1 LEKQGKVS
9 NLLIRKV
16 KNNIFKYIIITFSIL
31 LAVPLLLILFYI
43 VKEGISSLNWAFLFN
58 LPKPVGE
65 TGGGIANAI
74 IGTFILILI
83 ASVIAIPLGIA
94 LGIYLTEFQKQKF
107 AYFVRLG
114 VDILQGTPSIVIGM
128 VAYLWIVRQMGSFS
142 AISGGIALSI
152 MMLPVIVTS
161 TEETLKLLPFSLKE
175 SAYALGV
182 PYYAAILRVVLPAG
196 LTGIVTGIMLGIAR
210 IAGETA
216 PLLFTAFGS
225 PFMNL
230 NITKPI
236 SSLPQIIFI
245 YSTSPYNE
253 FHALAWGASFIL
265 LILILIL
272 NISAKLLAK
281 RWKVQF

>member
-1 LEKQGKVS
+1 MS
-9 NLLIRKV
+9 NIKIRKV
-16 KNNIFKYIIITFSIL
+16 KNNIFKYFVFTFAVL

-43 VKEGISSLNWAFLFN
+43 VKEGVSSLNWNFIFN

-74 IGTFILILI
+74 IGTFELILI
-83 ASVIAIPLGIA
+83 ASLIAIPFGIA
-94 LGIYLTEFQKQKF
+94 LGIYLTEFQKRKF
-107 AYFVRLG
+107 VYYVRLG

-128 VAYLWIVRQMGSFS
+128 IAYLWIVKQMGSFS
-142 AISGGIALSI
+142 ALSGGAALSI
-152 MMLPVIVTS
+152 MMLPLIITS

-182 PYYAAILRVVLPAG
+182 PYYAAIIRVVLPAA
-196 LTGIVTGIMLGIAR
+196 LNGIVTGIMLGVAR

-230 NITKPI
+230 NIMKPI
-236 SSLPQIIFI
+236 SSLPQLIFI

-265 LILILIL
+265 ILLIFIL
-272 NISAKLLAK
+272 NISAKMLAK